1 MDITILESEVNV
13 LGVVL
18 ATVAAMVIG
27 YIYYMPQ
34 LPTGKEWVKLVKL
47 TEAQM
52 NKSAGIAMLATVLL
66 NLVTATLLAVLIPYV
81 AVINELK
88 EMPAGLLTAFIIW
101 LFIAIAS
108 LSNVLFGQRRKRLWA
123 IEAGYSLL
131 MFLAMGVILV
141 VV

>member
-88 EMPAGLLTAFIIW
+88 EVPAGLLTAFIIW
-101 LFIAIAS
+101 VFIAIAS

>member
-13 LGVVL
+13 LGVLL
-18 ATVAAMVIG
+18 ATIAAMVIG

-52 NKSAGIAMLATVLL
+52 SKSAGIAMLATVLL
-66 NLVTATLLAVLIPYV
+66 NLVTATLLAILIPYV
-81 AVINELK
+81 AVINKLK
-88 EMPAGLLTAFIIW
+88 EVPAGLLTAFIIW
-101 LFIAIAS
+101 VFIAIAS

>member
-27 YIYYMPQ
+27 YFYYMPQ